1 MEPIALTART
11 LTGPAFHH
19 SEPLLGTKCSM
30 WTPCLTRAATL
41 VSFSLS
47 AARRVPEHGRGGCP
61 WGNGDC
67 SEQNAGLRMILK
79 AIYITCA
86 AWASGTTLVMLVY
99 LGQELGVTRLS
110 DGAFLIIGL
119 TEDVCAVALR
129 GASC

>member
-1 MEPIALTART
+1 
-11 LTGPAFHH
+11 
-19 SEPLLGTKCSM
+19 
-30 WTPCLTRAATL
+30 
-41 VSFSLS
+41 
-47 AARRVPEHGRGGCP
+47 
-61 WGNGDC
+61 
-67 SEQNAGLRMILK
+67 MILK